1 MTRKKERNLVMKKNV
16 LGAIAVLCCAL
27 AFAARS
33 QADAIPFNYSGDG
46 VAVSGTLFGASDGNG
61 AYTITGIAGTYNGIA
76 IAGIVPLGAD
86 PSYIYNNLLYYPAD
100 PLFVDNA
107 GILFNVPV
115 VGDVNLYFDPS
126 FGYGNI
132 TRDCSRGVVENADL
146 LFNVPGLG
154 DVTSYFDPSFG
165 YGNITDDSRRGF
177 VTPAVML
184 PCLELG

>member
-1 MTRKKERNLVMKKNV
+1 MKKNV

-27 AFAARS
+27 AFATRS
-33 QADAIPFNYSGDG
+33 QADAFSFNYSGDG
-46 VAVSGTLFGASDGNG
+46 VTVTGTLFGDSNGND
-61 AYTITGIAGTYNGIA
+61 TWTVTGIAGTYNGIA

-107 GILFNVPV
+107 GILFSVPG

-132 TRDCSRGVVENADL
+132 TGSLD
-146 LFNVPGLG
+146 
-154 DVTSYFDPSFG
+154 
-165 YGNITDDSRRGF
+165 RGF
-177 VTPAVML
+177 VTTAVTLDYSHAPEPAT
-184 PCLELG
+184 LGLLGTGILGTLAVVRRRESRLAHSRHS